1 MPWGATGGF
10 PAPRWPP
17 RSRAGWR
24 KRAFGDCISDAT
36 DAACAKPFEALAL
49 DWKVDGSGTGV
60 AVVGKTQ
67 KVLKAVTP

>member
-1 MPWGATGGF
+1 MTADRRREVPLTYVKY
-10 PAPRWPP
+10 APVVPP
-17 RSRAGWR
+17 SA
-24 KRAFGDCISDAT
+24 AAAT

-60 AVVGKTQ
+60 AVAGKTQ